1 MKLHYDPETDSL
13 SIDLNAK
20 PSADSQEVA
29 EGVVLDLD
37 AEGQPVGID
46 LQRASRTL
54 DLSTLETRS
63 LPAHRVKMG

>member
-1 MKLHYDPETDSL
+1 MKLSYDPETDSL
-13 SIDLNAK
+13 YINLNAR

-29 EGVVLDLD
+29 DGVVLDVD

-46 LQRASRTL
+46 IQHASRTL

-63 LPAHRVKMG
+63 LPALTIKMA

>member
-13 SIDLNAK
+13 YIDLNAR

-37 AEGQPVGID
+37 ADGQPVGID
-46 LQRASRTL
+46 IQHASRAL

-63 LPAHRVKMG
+63 LPAHSVKMG